1 LTPSDRREFTLRAS
15 YDRRMELSEGET
27 ILFEGHP
34 SWRAALLFFTKGFAI
49 ALVIGVIVWFAW
61 NQTIAVVIVVVG
73 FAVTVL
79 ASVLVRSAIDYAITD
94 ERLHIK
100 RGLLSRRVQETR
112 LGRVQNVN
120 VSQNP
125 WERLLRIGDANFDTA
140 ADEKSDFCFAGIA
153 DPDQVRE
160 AVDKAH
166 RRAELRQG
174 NRDTPL

>member
-1 LTPSDRREFTLRAS
+1 
-15 YDRRMELSEGET
+15 MELNDGET

-34 SWRAALLFFTKGFAI
+34 SWRAALLFFTRGFAL
-49 ALVIGVIVWFAW
+49 ALLIGVVVWFAW
-61 NQTIAVVIVVVG
+61 NKTIAVFIVIAG
-73 FAVTVL
+73 FAITVA
-79 ASVLVRSAIDYAITD
+79 ASVLVRSAIEYAITD

-100 RGLLSRRVQETR
+100 RGLLSRRIQETR

-153 DPDQVRE
+153 DPDQVRN

-166 RRAELRQG
+166 RAAEQRQD
-174 NRDTPL
+174 NRTAGL

>member
-1 LTPSDRREFTLRAS
+1 
-15 YDRRMELSEGET
+15 MELSEGET

-34 SWRAALLFFTKGFAI
+34 SWRAALLFFTRGFGI

-61 NQTIAVVIVVVG
+61 SHALAIVIVIVG
-73 FAVTVL
+73 FAVTIL

-100 RGLLSRRVQETR
+100 RGLLSRRIQETR

-153 DPDQVRE
+153 DPDRVRE
-160 AVDKAH
+160 AVDRAH
-166 RRAELRQG
+166 RAAEQRSG
-174 NRDTPL
+174 NRDSL